1 MFGVSIA
8 LMCALCTVQNPHVEC
23 TMGLATDARKVTGET
38 DVTFLANQLAIVNM
52 LMIIVRNQLD
62 CAKLAL
68 TGSGEAFVSQ
78 SAVLAVP
85 RDRVKGGRAT
95 AKNVKTAF
103 GVEIVHN
110 VAVHAQVQRVI
121 R

>member
-1 MFGVSIA
+1 
-8 LMCALCTVQNPHVEC
+8 
-23 TMGLATDARKVTGET
+23 MGLETDARKATGGT
-38 DVTFLANQLAIVNM
+38 SVTFHANQLTIVNM
-52 LMIIVRNQLD
+52 LMIIVLNQLD
-62 CAKLAL
+62 CAKLAE
-68 TGSGEAFVSQ
+68 TGSGEVFARQ
-78 SAVLAVP
+78 SAVLPVP
-85 RDRVKGGRAT
+85 RGHVKGGPGP